1 MAVGTVTSQRV
12 VLATGNLGKLRE
24 LQRLLGEAFDLVPQ
38 NELNIS
44 AVEETGRTFTQNALL
59 KARHASAESGLPAIA
74 DDSGLEVDALGGA
87 PGIRSARYA
96 GVDATDDENNEK
108 LLAALG
114 TRTAVERTARFRSVI
129 VFVRAPDDPE
139 PLIAEGVW
147 EGRILETPRGTG
159 GFGYDPLFL
168 DETVGLTGGELDPD
182 DKNRRS
188 HRGKAARRLSE
199 FLGTGQSDADL
210 D

>member
-1 MAVGTVTSQRV
+1 MAVGAVACRRI

-24 LQRLLGEAFDLVPQ
+24 LQGLLGETFDLVPQ
-38 NELNIS
+38 AELNIS
-44 AVEETGRTFTQNALL
+44 TIEETGRTFTQNALL

-87 PGIRSARYA
+87 PGIRSARFA
-96 GVDATDDENNEK
+96 GVDATDDQNNEK
-108 LLAALG
+108 LLAALA
-114 TRTAVERTARFRSVI
+114 TRNAAERTARFRSVI

-147 EGRILETPRGTG
+147 EGRILDTPRGTG

-188 HRGKAARRLSE
+188 HRGKAARRLRELLSINKID
-199 FLGTGQSDADL
+199 FTL

>member
-1 MAVGTVTSQRV
+1 MASGVTFRII
-12 VLATGNLGKLRE
+12 LATGNLGKLRE
-24 LQRLLGEAFDLVPQ
+24 LQNLLGEQFELVPQ
-38 NELNIS
+38 AELKIS
-44 AVEETGRTFTQNALL
+44 SIEETGRTFTQNALL

-96 GVDATDDENNEK
+96 GSEATDEENNRK
-108 LLAALG
+108 LLAELG
-114 TRTAVERTARFRSVI
+114 ACPEVERTARFRSSI
-129 VFVRAPDDPE
+129 VYVRAPDDPE
-139 PLIAEGVW
+139 PFIAEGVW
-147 EGRILETPRGTG
+147 EGRILDAPRGTG

-168 DETVGLTGGELDPD
+168 DESAGLTGGELDPD

-188 HRGKAARRLSE
+188 HRGQAARRLSE
-199 FLGTGQSDADL
+199 LLVMGQIDANL